1 MALQANNN
9 NTQGLQKTMIFATD
23 NNRAVM
29 KLYAAIANQSQAML
43 ESAKAGDWDALCAAE
58 EQCSRLIAELQAVKE
73 VQQIELNE
81 KERNEHISYLKKI
94 LADDAAIRDITEPR
108 LKQLEEFLR
117 TASNSQKLSNSYG
130 SN

>member
-1 MALQANNN
+1 
-9 NTQGLQKTMIFATD
+9 MIFGND
-23 NNRAVM
+23 NNGLVM

-58 EQCSRLIAELQAVKE
+58 EKCSKLIAELQMVKE
-73 VQQIELNE
+73 GQQIELNE
-81 KERNEHISYLKKI
+81 TERSQHISYLKKI

-117 TASNSQKLSNSYG
+117 TASNSQRLSNSYG